1 MKSSRESYG
10 DDAVGYVQ
18 LKRDSSTHECT
29 IMCGVCPEHKVRTKP
44 YTVTVVVDEKNG
56 VVVSARCQ
64 DCAASAGGCKHAV
77 AVLMWLHR
85 RSEEPS
91 CTQVECYWKKSLL
104 SKVGTSL
111 KSITAKEIAKG
122 NISNSS
128 DNTVFNKFM
137 ELAAVKEIKNCEL
150 IRYMKD
156 PMKELVG
163 ISMYQLS
170 LKYAVPSSDEFIDKI
185 LPLFTSDVL
194 KEVEEKTRDQS
205 ENTLWHELRFA
216 RVTASKAYEISR
228 CKTGD
233 GASVSMILGSK
244 VPETPAM
251 KRGRVLE
258 QKVLQVVGKL
268 LGKHIK
274 KCGLFIS
281 KLHPMIAV
289 SPDGRGE
296 HFLVE
301 IKCPFT
307 EDTIKNYVQ
316 DGKPSKKC
324 YAQLQLQMYNT
335 HTLLKALLLF
345 WKSKI
350 YPLLFK
356 MSKT

>member
-1 MKSSRESYG
+1 MEPGFMKADSANLPKGDSLMVAYFFVRNKDFCEAEYRNVKTLLSSRESYG

-18 LKRDSSTHECT
+18 LKRDSSSHECT

-64 DCAASAGGCKHAV
+64 DCAASVDGCKHAV

-85 RSEEPS
+85 RNEEPS

-122 NISNSS
+122 
-128 DNTVFNKFM
+128 
-137 ELAAVKEIKNCEL
+137 
-150 IRYMKD
+150 
-156 PMKELVG
+156 
-163 ISMYQLS
+163 
-170 LKYAVPSSDEFIDKI
+170 
-185 LPLFTSDVL
+185 
-194 KEVEEKTRDQS
+194 EVEEKTRDQS

-233 GASVSMILGSK
+233 GALVSMILGSK

-258 QKVLQVVGKL
+258 QKVLRVVGKM
-268 LGKHIK
+268 LG
-274 KCGLFIS
+274 
-281 KLHPMIAV
+281 
-289 SPDGRGE
+289 
-296 HFLVE
+296 
-301 IKCPFT
+301 
-307 EDTIKNYVQ
+307 
-316 DGKPSKKC
+316 
-324 YAQLQLQMYNT
+324 NT
-335 HTLLKALLLF
+335 
-345 WKSKI
+345 
-350 YPLLFK
+350 
-356 MSKT
+356 